1 MRHKEPLRE
10 LNLALKGTQQTPRVP
25 SKPPSASPL
34 RHGAVT
40 MAALLAAADTSTP
53 ATVITERSTP

>member
-1 MRHKEPLRE
+1 MKHKEPLRG
-10 LNLALKGTQQTPRVP
+10 LNLALKGTHQAPRVP

-40 MAALLAAADTSTP
+40 TAAVLAAADTLTP
-53 ATVITERSTP
+53 AAVITERRST